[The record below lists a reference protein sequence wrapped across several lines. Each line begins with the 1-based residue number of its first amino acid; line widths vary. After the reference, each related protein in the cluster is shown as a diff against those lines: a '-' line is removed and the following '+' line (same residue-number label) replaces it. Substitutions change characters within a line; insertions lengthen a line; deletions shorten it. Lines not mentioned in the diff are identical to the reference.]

1 MKSTTYV
8 PEVLNLR
15 DTFLIVAFVYFGV
28 GVLMN
33 FVGPIAR
40 LIWTEK
46 MKLALQ
52 MGIPAWKRI
61 GFIAVLRIS
70 VIALYPIFIYKK

>member
-1 MKSTTYV
+1 M
-8 PEVLNLR
+8 N
-15 DTFLIVAFVYFGV
+15 TFLIVALIYLGV

-40 LIWTEK
+40 MIGTEK

-52 MGIPAWKRI
+52 EDIPTWKRI
-61 GFIAVLRIS
+61 GFIAVLRVG
-70 VIALYPIFIYKK
+70 VIALYPIFIFK

>member
-1 MKSTTYV
+1 M
-8 PEVLNLR
+8 

-33 FVGPIAR
+33 FVGPIER

-52 MGIPAWKRI
+52 MGVPAWKRI

>member
-1 MKSTTYV
+1 MNT
-8 PEVLNLR
+8 L
-15 DTFLIVAFVYFGV
+15 LIFALIYFCI

-40 LIWTEK
+40 IIWTEK

-52 MGIPAWKRI
+52 RDIPTWKRI
-61 GFIAVLRIS
+61 GFITMLRVG
-70 VIALYPIFIYKK
+70 VIVIYPFFIL

>member
-1 MKSTTYV
+1 M
-8 PEVLNLR
+8 

-33 FVGPIAR
+33 FVGPVSR
-40 LIWTEK
+40 MIWTEK

-52 MGIPAWKRI
+52 ANIPMWKRV
-61 GFIAVLRIS
+61 GFITVLRVG
-70 VIALYPIFIYKK
+70 VIALYPLFFLK

>member
-1 MKSTTYV
+1 MNT
-8 PEVLNLR
+8 L
-15 DTFLIVAFVYFGV
+15 LIFALIYFGI

-40 LIWTEK
+40 MIWTEK
-46 MKLALQ
+46 MKLVLQ

-70 VIALYPIFIYKK
+70 VIALYPIFILK